1 VSEVINAGKCS
12 LLSLTGNGT
21 VAEAIPNLADGV
33 KYKENLMKRIVWCAL
48 ILLGW
53 STFAFAQKANF
64 SADVMG
70 AHLNYGRG
78 CAACHAPH
86 SGAAGNGSSKSADR
100 AAGDLA
106 LWGEDVT
113 GLYGKTI
120 VTGGGKFTEVLPT
133 SMSAAT
139 PDVAG
144 MLTCLS
150 CHDGNYASTSM
161 MQNRVYETLPP
172 TYGTHNSIPTL
183 LGLSGS
189 TLGNYLN
196 QHPVGLSAAINC
208 GGADGWDCSQG
219 EGVITMTGAKSSLF
233 VRNYGFFVKP
243 GNYNNTA
250 VVVCTTCHDP
260 HLMNVFT
267 VAPGSKSGLPPG
279 TYKTM
284 FFLRGPYNPASSTV
298 GANTTAQFCRQCHAA
313 ESNEANGST
322 AATIL

>member
-1 VSEVINAGKCS
+1 MKPVVWSVLTILG
-12 LLSLTGNGT
+12 LST
-21 VAEAIPNLADGV
+21 
-33 KYKENLMKRIVWCAL
+33 
-48 ILLGW
+48 
-53 STFAFAQKANF
+53 SAFAQKPNF

-86 SGAAGNGSSKSADR
+86 SSAAGNGNSKSGDR
-100 AAGDLA
+100 AAGDVA

-120 VTGGGKFTEVLPT
+120 VTGGGEFTEVLPS
-133 SMSAAT
+133 SMLAGT

-150 CHDGNYASTSM
+150 CHDGNYASASM
-161 MQNRVYETLPP
+161 MQNRVYEVLPP
-172 TYGTHNSIPTL
+172 TYGTHNAIPTL
-183 LGLSGS
+183 LGSGS
-189 TLGNYLN
+189 TMGNYLN
-196 QHPVGLSAAINC
+196 QHPMGLGAVINC

-219 EGVITMTGAKSSLF
+219 EGVITMTGAKSSQF

-243 GNYNNTA
+243 GNYNGTA
-250 VVVCTTCHDP
+250 VVMCTTCHDP
-260 HLMNVFT
+260 HLMSVFT
-267 VAPGSKSGLPPG
+267 VGIGSKSGLPPG
-279 TYKTM
+279 TYPTM
-284 FFLRGPYNPASSTV
+284 FFLRGPYNPSSSTR

-322 AATIL
+322 AGTIL